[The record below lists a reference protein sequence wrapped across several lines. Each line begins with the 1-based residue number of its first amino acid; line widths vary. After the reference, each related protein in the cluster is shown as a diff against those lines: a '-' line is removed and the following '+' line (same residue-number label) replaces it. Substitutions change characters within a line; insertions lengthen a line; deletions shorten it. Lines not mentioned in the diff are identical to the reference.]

1 MYVVNNIDSLEVLVR
16 KRIFGFMERLNNSD
30 NTIIKCINN
39 SWRFIGGVD
48 HLLGRRQFHTFLL
61 EKFWQWWSGPL
72 NSHLA
77 KIKFGCGGV
86 DHPFYVQ
93 Y

>member
-39 SWRFIGGVD
+39 SWILRFDIWSPWND
-48 HLLGRRQFHTFLL
+48 LLFMH
-61 EKFWQWWSGPL
+61 
-72 NSHLA
+72 
-77 KIKFGCGGV
+77 
-86 DHPFYVQ
+86 
-93 Y
+93 